1 MIKRGKP
8 TKNGQV
14 KITFTIPE
22 GNGHGG
28 VSVVGDFND
37 WDPYAHPM
45 RRGEDGT
52 YQVSLV
58 VPAHQPIRFR
68 YLADGGVWFDDADAD
83 HHDEHGGRLDPI
95 SRIDPMA
102 LPEAPGQAR
111 GQAHRQEARA
121 ADPRHTGARVAAD
134 PYERLV
140 GRHPD
145 GGLVT
150 AGVPFTG
157 CPGRTP
163 RSPDGAGCQETEVS
177 AAPGRRSPGSP
188 PPVPGPSCGAARSR
202 FTARASIVP

>member
-102 LPEAPGQAR
+102 LPEAPVK
-111 GQAHRQEARA
+111 
-121 ADPRHTGARVAAD
+121 P
-134 PYERLV
+134 
-140 GRHPD
+140 
-145 GGLVT
+145 
-150 AGVPFTG
+150 
-157 CPGRTP
+157 
-163 RSPDGAGCQETEVS
+163 
-177 AAPGRRSPGSP
+177 
-188 PPVPGPSCGAARSR
+188 AARR
-202 FTARASIVP
+202 TVKKPAPQTLATQALASPQTLTNGSSAVTPMAAS